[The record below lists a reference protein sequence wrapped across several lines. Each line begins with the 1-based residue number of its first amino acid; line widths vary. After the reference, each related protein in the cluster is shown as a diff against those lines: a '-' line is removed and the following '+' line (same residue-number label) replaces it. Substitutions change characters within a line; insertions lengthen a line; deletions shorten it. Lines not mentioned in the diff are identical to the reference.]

1 MSKHYFLA
9 FDLGAES
16 GKAILGTLEN
26 KKLDIREIHRFSN
39 GMVQI
44 QGHFYWDILRLFEK
58 MKESLSI
65 CAREGIPIESMAVD
79 TWGVDFVLLAEDGS
93 ILGAPYAYRD
103 PRTNHAM
110 EQLFKII
117 PKNEV
122 YKSTGIQFMQFNSIF
137 QLFSMKRDNSPL
149 LKIAKDLLFIPDIF
163 NYMFTGVKKSEF
175 SFATTS
181 QMFNPLKHKWEES
194 FFNALDLPISLMQ
207 SIVMPGTIIGN
218 LNDDICDQICMK
230 KIPVIAVASHDTGS
244 AFAAIPAEG
253 SNWAVIS
260 SGTWSVLGIE
270 TKTPIINQKAL
281 ELNFTNEGGV
291 DHTFRFLKNIMGLW
305 LIQQCKKKWD
315 CQNKNF
321 SYSELVRMGED
332 SPAFQSWVNPDAPE
346 FLNPPDMTETISAFC
361 HKTGQKIPS
370 TMGGFVRTIMES
382 LAFKYRVVLDELK
395 QVSQN
400 TIEKIHIIGGGIQN
414 EFLCQLTANAT
425 GLPVITGPVEATAI
439 GNLLVQALAM
449 GHLNSLADIRQIVLN
464 NFAIKTYR
472 PQNTDDWNN
481 HYKVFQSL
489 LKK

>member
-26 KKLDIREIHRFSN
+26 NKLDIREIHRFSN

-44 QGHFYWDILRLFEK
+44 QDHFYWDILRLFEK
-58 MKESLSI
+58 MKDSLSI
-65 CAREGIPIESMAVD
+65 CAKEGIPIESMAID
-79 TWGVDFVLLAEDGS
+79 TWGVDFALLAEDGS

-103 PRTNHAM
+103 PRTNNAM
-110 EQLFKII
+110 EQLFEII
-117 PKNEV
+117 PKTEV
-122 YKSTGIQFMQFNSIF
+122 YKNTGIQFLQFNSIF

-149 LKIAKDLLFIPDIF
+149 LKIAKDLLFMPDIF
-163 NYMFTGVKKSEF
+163 NYMFTGIKKSEF
-175 SFATTS
+175 SYATTS
-181 QMFNPLKHKWEES
+181 QMFNPVKHKWEES
-194 FFNALDLPISLMQ
+194 FFKALDLPISMMQ
-207 SIVMPGTIIGN
+207 SIVMPGTVIGN
-218 LNDDICDQICMK
+218 LKDDICCQICIK

-244 AFAAIPAEG
+244 AFASIPAEG
-253 SNWAVIS
+253 SNWVGIS
-260 SGTWSVLGIE
+260 SGTWSVMGIE
-270 TKTPIINQKAL
+270 SKIPIINPMAQ

-291 DHTFRFLKNIMGLW
+291 EHTFRFLKNIMGLW
-305 LIQQCKKKWD
+305 LIQQSKKVWD

-321 SYSELVRMGED
+321 SYSELIRMGED
-332 SPAFQSWVNPDAPE
+332 SPAFQSLVNPDAPE
-346 FLNPPDMTETISAFC
+346 FLNPPDMLETISAFC
-361 HKTGQKIPS
+361 SKTGQNKPS
-370 TMGGFVRTIMES
+370 TIGGYIRTIMES

-400 TIEKIHIIGGGIQN
+400 PIEKIHIIGGGIQN

-439 GNLLVQALAM
+439 GNLLVQAMAM
-449 GHLNSLADIRQIVLN
+449 GHLKSLADIRKIVLN
-464 NFAIKTYR
+464 NFDIKTYK